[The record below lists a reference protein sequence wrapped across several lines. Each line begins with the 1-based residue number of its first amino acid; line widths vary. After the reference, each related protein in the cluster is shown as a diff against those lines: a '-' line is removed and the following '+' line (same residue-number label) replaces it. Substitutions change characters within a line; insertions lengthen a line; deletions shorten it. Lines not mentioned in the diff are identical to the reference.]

1 MANAEN
7 VPAVDADNGA
17 RLRRWAT
24 RASVAVALI
33 LVTAK
38 LAAYLASGSVSLLSS
53 LVDSTTDLLASLVTL
68 FGVAL
73 AARPADSQHRFG
85 HGKAEPLAAL
95 AQGAF
100 IIGSAAFLALEA
112 VNRLLDPAPLNHA
125 PVAVGVMV
133 LSIFLTAGL
142 IAFQRYVVN
151 RTASVAVKADR
162 LHYAGDLA
170 MNAAII
176 VALLATQITG
186 LTFLDSLCAL
196 GVAVWLLRSA
206 GQVAQ
211 EALNLLMDRE
221 LPEEDRQRILDV
233 VASHSLHKGVHDL
246 RTRTDGASIFVELHL
261 EFDPQTTIGEAH
273 RVTDEIEAGLRRLFP
288 NLEASIHQ
296 EPAGLQEERLDVR
309 ILRS

>member
-1 MANAEN
+1 MANTGS
-7 VPAVDADNGA
+7 VSVVDADSGA

-24 RASVAVALI
+24 RASVAVAVI
-33 LVTAK
+33 LVTSK

-73 AARPADSQHRFG
+73 ASRPADSQHRFG

-95 AQGAF
+95 AQAAF
-100 IIGSAAFLALEA
+100 ITGSAAFLAIEA
-112 VNRLLDPAPLNHA
+112 VNRLWAPEPLHHA

-133 LSIFLTAGL
+133 LSIVLTAGL
-142 IAFQRYVVN
+142 LAFQRYVVT

-176 VALLATQITG
+176 GALLATQMTG

-196 GVAVWLLRSA
+196 GIAVWLLRSA
-206 GQVAQ
+206 GEVAQ

-221 LPEEDRQRILDV
+221 LPEEDRRRILDV
-233 VASHSLHKGVHDL
+233 VASHPLHKGVHDL
-246 RTRTDGASIFVELHL
+246 RTRTDGVSVFVELHL
-261 EFDPQTTIGEAH
+261 EFDPHTTVRDAH
-273 RVTDEIEAGLRRLFP
+273 YVTDEIEADLRRLFP
-288 NLEASIHQ
+288 GLEASIHQ
-296 EPAGLQEERLDVR
+296 EPAGLAEERLDAR